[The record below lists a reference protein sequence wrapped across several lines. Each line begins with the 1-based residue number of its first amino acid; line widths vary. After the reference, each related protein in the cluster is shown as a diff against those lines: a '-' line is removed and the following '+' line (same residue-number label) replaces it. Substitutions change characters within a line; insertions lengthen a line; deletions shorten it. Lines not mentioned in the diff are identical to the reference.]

1 MTDLTSLI
9 ERFKSALKRAEQAG
23 LRLPNG
29 GTLATVGPGGLP
41 SSRVVLL
48 KDADEQGFVFY
59 TNLESRKSR
68 ELRANPSA
76 SICFWWPSLEQQ
88 VRVEGGVEPVTDA
101 EADAY
106 WETRARS
113 SQIGAWASRQS
124 EPLASR
130 DDLVCH
136 FDRVQQEYSGRSV
149 PRPPHWSGF
158 RLVPERI
165 EFWTGHEDRLHEREL
180 FTRTGSSWEKTLLS
194 P

>member
-9 ERFKSALKRAEQAG
+9 ERFKSALKRAEDAG
-23 LRLPNG
+23 LHLPNG
-29 GTLATVGPGGLP
+29 GTLATVGPDGLP

-48 KDADEQGFVFY
+48 KDVDEQGFAFF
-59 TNLESRKSR
+59 TNMESRKSR
-68 ELRANPSA
+68 ELRANPKA

-88 VRVEGGVEPVTDA
+88 VRVEGEVEPVTDA

-106 WETRARS
+106 WETRPRG

-124 EPLASR
+124 EPLAAR
-130 DDLVCH
+130 DDLVIEAERLQR
-136 FDRVQQEYSGRSV
+136 DYSGRSV
-149 PRPPHWSGF
+149 PRPPFWSGF

-180 FTRTGSSWEKTLLS
+180 FTRTGRGWERTLLS

>member
-9 ERFKSALKRAEQAG
+9 ERFKTALKRAEQAG
-23 LRLPNG
+23 LHLPNG
-29 GTLATVGPGGLP
+29 GTLATVGPDGLP
-41 SSRVVLL
+41 STRVVLL

-68 ELRANPSA
+68 ELRANPKA
-76 SICFWWPSLEQQ
+76 SVCFWWPPLEQQ
-88 VRVEGGVEPVTDA
+88 VRVEGEVEPVTDA

-106 WETRARS
+106 WETRPRG

-124 EPLASR
+124 ETLASR
-130 DDLVCH
+130 DDLVGQ
-136 FDRVQQEYSGRSV
+136 FDHVQQEYSGRSL
-149 PRPPHWSGF
+149 PRPPFWSGF
-158 RLVPERI
+158 RLVPGRI

-180 FTRTGSSWEKTLLS
+180 FTRTGAGWEKTLLS